1 MTLRTLILA
10 IMLTGLA
17 PFPAA
22 SRAPQI
28 WSASWAASPAPPLA
42 SSPGLPAAA
51 LARAFENQTIN
62 QTVRLSIGGRVVRL
76 RLTNEYGKIPLRIG
90 AAHIVLIDEGGTTI
104 GGTDRKVTFGGRGET
119 VVPPG
124 APWLSDPISL
134 LVPPRARLQISLF
147 LPENT
152 GLCTCHA
159 VGGQTAT
166 ISPPGDFTGKEFAPA
181 ATFIARAF
189 ISGVDVAGPVAR
201 PVVVAFG
208 DSITDGYL
216 ASIDRD
222 RRWPD
227 RLAERVA
234 ADRRLATH
242 AVVNAAISGNR
253 ILTDGAIALFGQSAV
268 ARFDRDVLSM
278 PGVRTV
284 IMLEGINDIGQPRE
298 TPIDAKTLIGG
309 YRQII
314 ARAHARGIRIVG
326 GTLLPY
332 EGAAYYRPQGE
343 AVRAAVNRWI
353 RSSDEFD
360 GVIDF
365 DAAMRDPA
373 RPSRLRADLQSGDW
387 LHPNDAGYRVMGDAV
402 PLAVLG

>member
-1 MTLRTLILA
+1 MMLA
-10 IMLTGLA
+10 GLA
-17 PFPAA
+17 AFPVAA
-22 SRAPQI
+22 RAPQI

-42 SSPGLPAAA
+42 ASPGLPAAA
-51 LARAFENQTIN
+51 LARAFENQTID
-62 QTVRLSIGGRVVRL
+62 QTVRLSVGGDEIRL
-76 RLTNEYGKIPLRIG
+76 RLTNEYGTIPLRIG
-90 AAHIVLIDEGGTTI
+90 AAHVVLIDEGGTTI
-104 GGTDRKVTFGGRGET
+104 GGTDRRVTFGGHDT
-119 VVPPG
+119 TAIPPG

-134 LVPPRARLQISLF
+134 RVPPRARLRVSLF
-147 LPENT
+147 LPANT

-166 ISPPGDFTGKEFAPA
+166 ISPPGDFTGKPFTPE

-201 PVVVAFG
+201 PVIVAFG

-234 ADRRLATH
+234 ADRGMATYG
-242 AVVNAAISGNR
+242 VVNAAISGNR
-253 ILTDGAIALFGQSAV
+253 ILADGTIALFGQSAV
-268 ARFDRDVLSM
+268 ARFDRDVLSV

-284 IMLEGINDIGQPRE
+284 IMLEGINDIGQPRA
-298 TPIDAKTLIGG
+298 TPIDTETLIGG

-314 ARAHARGIRIVG
+314 ARAHARGIRIIG

-353 RSSDEFD
+353 RSSGAFD
-360 GVIDF
+360 AVIDF
-365 DAAMRDPA
+365 DAALRDPA

-387 LHPNDAGYRVMGDAV
+387 LHPNDAGYRAMGDAV
-402 PLAVLG
+402 PLALLR